1 MRNNEDYILTTCL
14 VLFPFSSSSTDL
26 SSSWEL
32 TNLRRVSDQF
42 SSLGSMDS
50 LEQVSHPYTAGQLS
64 PTKSSTSIDHLGAG
78 KRDSAY
84 SSFSTS
90 SGTPDYSI
98 SKSNAASTENML
110 HKFSQWD
117 SGGKNNNGRNSQDE
131 RLTYSH
137 IPGVASGGEA
147 PQAEESSG
155 SRHSISSKTSYG
167 PVWHVPEKKKAAGPS
182 PPPPPLPPPPPP
194 PPARS
199 DSFAATRVHERGIIA
214 QTEGSELKPSV
225 ESRRGAN
232 LSPKIDRDTFHSS
245 DKPILKQFSS
255 HKQFCLSSGDSQQ
268 SQPCHQRHHGD
279 KGALYSQPWAPSF
292 PKPQSGG
299 GYYCRT
305 QELPINGSAQHYSQ
319 TQRKSSITSSSNSNT
334 DQNTDI
340 SGQNQYYCVTTRL
353 PNLPGKPEDQ
363 AKTGSEQKSLSPQAV
378 TKAKYNLPQT
388 QQHVK
393 ENSSYNKHQAAVA
406 AEPCIPKLNT
416 DDRGGS
422 RGLNTQMQ
430 ASNSPSSRQI
440 EQRRSLQP
448 QHRESFQEI
457 RNQSQAS
464 NKICPQSTPLLHSL
478 SMDVAGQERTSTS
491 ESLESKQL
499 RRSDRF
505 ATTLRNEIQI
515 RKAQLQKSK
524 SVSTL
529 PNLEAEA
536 DDDQD
541 IWESKATAHVPAG
554 GSFTNTYK
562 VNLKEA
568 QARVLMATSFRR
580 KDLEPVLLEN
590 PAAETVPNYPAS
602 GLTCKDAQS
611 LPPVLESEISKPG
624 PASGPASR
632 IGCRKRFPAEK
643 KVRSFSEP
651 DKIHEVGVNED
662 LSCLENPSSSLDQDS
677 LFKESGKSAFFSHV
691 PTQSIMENP
700 FKTKEEAPSS
710 HSDTEGAN
718 MAVSG
723 REYTQEITGGP
734 QPTNKPSILDQQ
746 RLGTFAEYEA
756 KWSTQGRKAESKGS
770 GRYRSVDNILN
781 PGPVEGPKANG
792 FHERS
797 RSSPSAD
804 VYGQVRIINH
814 QENSCF
820 SPKCVSSV
828 SPPGCFLH
836 LIRIL
841 THENRRKDR
850 AKLNIVCVFTCHTQS
865 LRKKQGYSFFTF

>member
-1 MRNNEDYILTTCL
+1 MQNNKCIFTTS
-14 VLFPFSSSSTDL
+14 LFLLYSSSSSTDL

-50 LEQVSHPYTAGQLS
+50 LEQVSHPYAAGQLS
-64 PTKSSTSIDHLGAG
+64 PTKSNTSIDHLGAG

-90 SGTPDYSI
+90 SGTPDYTI

-137 IPGVASGGEA
+137 IPGVSSGCEA
-147 PQAEESSG
+147 PQTEESSS
-155 SRHSISSKTSYG
+155 SRHSISSKTSFG
-167 PVWHVPEKKKAAGPS
+167 PVWHVPEKKKATGPS
-182 PPPPPLPPPPPP
+182 PPPPPPPPPPL

-199 DSFAATRVHERGIIA
+199 DSFAATRVHERGFIA
-214 QTEGSELKPSV
+214 QSEGTELKPSV
-225 ESRRGAN
+225 ESHRSSD
-232 LSPKIDRDTFHSS
+232 LSPNIDRDTFHPSEKS
-245 DKPILKQFSS
+245 IVKQFSS
-255 HKQFCLSSGDSQQ
+255 HKQFSLSSNDVQR
-268 SQPCHQRHHGD
+268 SQPCHQRHHSD
-279 KGALYSQPWAPSF
+279 KGTLYSQPWAPSF

-299 GYYCRT
+299 GYYCSM
-305 QELPINGSAQHYSQ
+305 QEASINGSAQHFGQ
-319 TQRKSSITSSSNSNT
+319 TQRKSSTTSSSNT
-334 DQNTDI
+334 ITEQNADI
-340 SGQNQYYCVTTRL
+340 GGQNQYYCVTTCQ
-353 PNLPGKPEDQ
+353 PNLPCKSEDQ
-363 AKTGSEQKSLSPQAV
+363 AKTGNEQKSLSPQMV

-388 QQHVK
+388 QQHIK
-393 ENSSYNKHQAAVA
+393 ENSGYSKHQAAIA
-406 AEPCIPKLNT
+406 AESCIPKLNT
-416 DDRGGS
+416 DERGGH
-422 RGLNTQMQ
+422 RGLNTQTQ
-430 ASNSPSSRQI
+430 ASNSPLSRQI

-457 RNQSQAS
+457 RKQSQAS

-478 SMDVAGQERTSTS
+478 SMDVAGLESTSTT

-505 ATTLRNEIQI
+505 ATTLRNEIQM

-529 PNLEAEA
+529 PNLEAEI

-541 IWESKATAHVPAG
+541 IWESKNATPISAG

-580 KDLEPVLLEN
+580 KDLEPVLLES
-590 PAAETVPNYPAS
+590 PAAETIPNYPSS
-602 GLTCKDAQS
+602 GLSCKDAHS
-611 LPPVLESEISKPG
+611 LPPLLESEISKPG
-624 PASGPASR
+624 PASGQVSR

-662 LSCLENPSSSLDQDS
+662 LSCLENPSSSLDQDN
-677 LFKESGKSAFFSHV
+677 LFKESGKSAFYSHV
-691 PTQSIMENP
+691 QSIMENP
-700 FKTKEEAPSS
+700 SKTKEEAPSS

-718 MAVSG
+718 TGTSS

-734 QPTNKPSILDQQ
+734 QPTNKLSIPDQQ

-756 KWSTQGRKAESKGS
+756 KWSTQGRKPETKGS
-770 GRYRSVDNILN
+770 GRYRSVENILN
-781 PGPVEGPKANG
+781 PGPVEKTKSNG

-804 VYGQVRIINH
+804 VYGQVRITND
-814 QENSCF
+814 QGNDCF
-820 SPKCVSSV
+820 SPKVLVLST
-828 SPPGCFLH
+828 L
-836 LIRIL
+836 
-841 THENRRKDR
+841 R
-850 AKLNIVCVFTCHTQS
+850 AAFTS
-865 LRKKQGYSFFTF
+865 Y

>member
-1 MRNNEDYILTTCL
+1 
-14 VLFPFSSSSTDL
+14 
-26 SSSWEL
+26 
-32 TNLRRVSDQF
+32 
-42 SSLGSMDS
+42 MDS
-50 LEQVSHPYTAGQLS
+50 LEQVSQPYTAGQLS
-64 PTKSSTSIDHLGAG
+64 PTKSNTSIDHLGAG

-90 SGTPDYSI
+90 SGTPDYTI

-137 IPGVASGGEA
+137 TPGVASGCEA
-147 PQAEESSG
+147 PQTEESAS
-155 SRHSISSKTSYG
+155 SRHSISGKTSFG

-182 PPPPPLPPPPPP
+182 PPLPPPP

-199 DSFAATRVHERGIIA
+199 DSFAATRVHERGFIA
-214 QTEGSELKPSV
+214 QSEGTELKPSM
-225 ESRRGAN
+225 ECRRSSN
-232 LSPKIDRDTFHSS
+232 LSPNIDRDTFHSS
-245 DKPILKQFSS
+245 DKSIPKQFSS
-255 HKQFCLSSGDSQQ
+255 HKQFSLSSGDVQQ
-268 SQPCHQRHHGD
+268 SQPCHQRHHSD
-279 KGALYSQPWAPSF
+279 KGTLYSQPWAPSF
-292 PKPQSGG
+292 PKPQSVG
-299 GYYCRT
+299 GYYCSM
-305 QELPINGSAQHYSQ
+305 QELPINGSAQHVGQ
-319 TQRKSSITSSSNSNT
+319 TQRKSSTTSSSNTIT

-340 SGQNQYYCVTTRL
+340 SGQNQYFCVTSCQ
-353 PNLPGKPEDQ
+353 PNLPCKSEDQ
-363 AKTGSEQKSLSPQAV
+363 AKTGNEQKSLSPQMV
-378 TKAKYNLPQT
+378 TKAKCNLPQM
-388 QQHVK
+388 QQHIK
-393 ENSSYNKHQAAVA
+393 ENSGFSKHQ
-406 AEPCIPKLNT
+406 ESCIPKSNT
-416 DDRGGS
+416 DDRGGP
-422 RGLNTQMQ
+422 RGLNTQTQ
-430 ASNSPSSRQI
+430 ASNSPLSRQI
-440 EQRRSLQP
+440 EPRRSFQP
-448 QHRESFQEI
+448 QHREAFQEI

-478 SMDVAGQERTSTS
+478 SMDAADQERTSTN
-491 ESLESKQL
+491 ESLGSKQL

-505 ATTLRNEIQI
+505 ATTLRNEIQM
-515 RKAQLQKSK
+515 RKAALQKSK

-529 PNLEAEA
+529 PNLEAET
-536 DDDQD
+536 DEDQD
-541 IWESKATAHVPAG
+541 IWESKNTTHISAG

-590 PAAETVPNYPAS
+590 PAVETVPNYPSS
-602 GLTCKDAQS
+602 GLTGKDAHS

-624 PASGPASR
+624 PASGQVSR

-651 DKIHEVGVNED
+651 DKIHEVGVNEG
-662 LSCLENPSSSLDQDS
+662 LSCHENPHSSLDQDN

-691 PTQSIMENP
+691 PPQSIMENSS
-700 FKTKEEAPSS
+700 KTKEEAPSS
-710 HSDTEGAN
+710 NRDTEGAN
-718 MAVSG
+718 TGMSSRG
-723 REYTQEITGGP
+723 GGP

-756 KWSTQGRKAESKGS
+756 KWSTHEKKPETKGS

-781 PGPVEGPKANG
+781 PGPVERTKSNG

-804 VYGQVRIINH
+804 VYGQVRIIND

-820 SPKCVSSV
+820 SLKCVSSV
-828 SPPGCFLH
+828 NPPSCFY
-836 LIRIL
+836 IL
-841 THENRRKDR
+841 
-850 AKLNIVCVFTCHTQS
+850 L
-865 LRKKQGYSFFTF
+865 GYWLMWTDQNK

>member
-1 MRNNEDYILTTCL
+1 
-14 VLFPFSSSSTDL
+14 
-26 SSSWEL
+26 
-32 TNLRRVSDQF
+32 
-42 SSLGSMDS
+42 
-50 LEQVSHPYTAGQLS
+50 
-64 PTKSSTSIDHLGAG
+64 
-78 KRDSAY
+78 
-84 SSFSTS
+84 
-90 SGTPDYSI
+90 
-98 SKSNAASTENML
+98 ML

-137 IPGVASGGEA
+137 IPGVGSGCEA
-147 PQAEESSG
+147 PQTEESSG
-155 SRHSISSKTSYG
+155 SRHSISSKTSSG

-182 PPPPPLPPPPPP
+182 PPPPPPPP

-199 DSFAATRVHERGIIA
+199 DSFAATRVHERGFIA
-214 QTEGSELKPSV
+214 QSEGAELKPSM
-225 ESRRGAN
+225 ESRRTSN
-232 LSPKIDRDTFHSS
+232 LSPKVDRDTFHSS
-245 DKPILKQFSS
+245 DKSILKQFSS
-255 HKQFCLSSGDSQQ
+255 NKQFSLSSSDVQQ
-268 SQPCHQRHHGD
+268 SQPCHQRHHSD
-279 KGALYSQPWAPSF
+279 KGTLYSQPWAPSF
-292 PKPQSGG
+292 PKPQTVG
-299 GYYCRT
+299 GYYCSM
-305 QELPINGSAQHYSQ
+305 QELPINGSAQHFGQ
-319 TQRKSSITSSSNSNT
+319 TQRKSSAASSSNTIT

-340 SGQNQYYCVTTRL
+340 SGQNQYYCVTTCQ
-353 PNLPGKPEDQ
+353 PNLPCKSEDQ
-363 AKTGSEQKSLSPQAV
+363 AKTGNEQKSLSPQMV
-378 TKAKYNLPQT
+378 TKAKYNLPQM
-388 QQHVK
+388 QQHIK
-393 ENSSYNKHQAAVA
+393 ENTGYSKHQAAIA
-406 AEPCIPKLNT
+406 AESCIPKSNT
-416 DDRGGS
+416 DDKGGH
-422 RGLNTQMQ
+422 RGLNTQTQ
-430 ASNSPSSRQI
+430 ASNSPLSRQI

-478 SMDVAGQERTSTS
+478 SMDVAGQERTSTN

-505 ATTLRNEIQI
+505 ATTLRSEIQM

-529 PNLEAEA
+529 PNLEAEP

-541 IWESKATAHVPAG
+541 IWESKNTTHISAG

-590 PAAETVPNYPAS
+590 PAAETIPNYPSS
-602 GLTCKDAQS
+602 GLTCKDAHS
-611 LPPVLESEISKPG
+611 LAPVLESEISKPG
-624 PASGPASR
+624 PASGQVSR

-662 LSCLENPSSSLDQDS
+662 LSCLENPSSSLDQDN
-677 LFKESGKSAFFSHV
+677 LFKDSGKSAFFSDV
-691 PTQSIMENP
+691 PPQGIMENP
-700 FKTKEEAPSS
+700 SKTKEEAPSS

-718 MAVSG
+718 TGMSS
-723 REYTQEITGGP
+723 REHTQEITGGP
-734 QPTNKPSILDQQ
+734 QHANKPSILDQQ

-756 KWSTQGRKAESKGS
+756 KWSTQGRKPETNGS

-781 PGPVEGPKANG
+781 PGPVERTKSNG

-804 VYGQVRIINH
+804 VYGQVRIIND
-814 QENSCF
+814 QGNYCF
-820 SPKCVSSV
+820 SPQCVSSV
-828 SPPGCFLH
+828 NPPSCFC
-836 LIRIL
+836 IL
-841 THENRRKDR
+841 
-850 AKLNIVCVFTCHTQS
+850 L
-865 LRKKQGYSFFTF
+865 GY

>member
-1 MRNNEDYILTTCL
+1 
-14 VLFPFSSSSTDL
+14 
-26 SSSWEL
+26 
-32 TNLRRVSDQF
+32 
-42 SSLGSMDS
+42 MDS

-147 PQAEESSG
+147 PQPEESSG
-155 SRHSISSKTSYG
+155 SRHSISSKTSFG

-182 PPPPPLPPPPPP
+182 PPPLPLPPPPPP

-225 ESRRGAN
+225 DSRRGSN

-255 HKQFCLSSGDSQQ
+255 HKQFCLSSGDAQQ
-268 SQPCHQRHHGD
+268 SQPCHQRHHSD

-305 QELPINGSAQHYSQ
+305 QELPINGSAQHYGQ

-340 SGQNQYYCVTTRL
+340 SGQNQYYCVTTRP

-363 AKTGSEQKSLSPQAV
+363 ATTGNEQKSLSPQMG
-378 TKAKYNLPQT
+378 TKAKYNLAQT

-393 ENSSYNKHQAAVA
+393 ENSGYNKHQAAVA
-406 AEPCIPKLNT
+406 AESCIPKLNT

-422 RGLNTQMQ
+422 RGLNTQTQ

-440 EQRRSLQP
+440 EHRRSLQP

-457 RNQSQAS
+457 RNQSQAG

-478 SMDVAGQERTSTS
+478 SMDVAGQERTSTN

-541 IWESKATAHVPAG
+541 IWESKTTAHVSAG

-590 PAAETVPNYPAS
+590 PAAETVPNYPSS

-611 LPPVLESEISKPG
+611 LPPVLESEMSKPG
-624 PASGPASR
+624 PASGQASR

-662 LSCLENPSSSLDQDS
+662 LSCLENPSSSLDQDN

-691 PTQSIMENP
+691 PPQSLMENP
-700 FKTKEEAPSS
+700 SKTKEEAPSS
-710 HSDTEGAN
+710 HSDTEGTNTA
-718 MAVSG
+718 MSS
-723 REYTQEITGGP
+723 REYTQEITGVP

-756 KWSTQGRKAESKGS
+756 KWSTQGRNAETKGS
-770 GRYRSVDNILN
+770 GRYRSVDDILN
-781 PGPVEGPKANG
+781 PGPVEGTKANG

-804 VYGQVRIINH
+804 VYGQVRIIND
-814 QENSCF
+814 QENSCL
-820 SPKCVSSV
+820 SPECVSSV
-828 SPPGCFLH
+828 NPPGCFLH

-841 THENRRKDR
+841 THENRRKER
-850 AKLNIVCVFTCHTQS
+850 AKLNIVSVFTCHTQS

>member
-1 MRNNEDYILTTCL
+1 MFKDCIFTTCL
-14 VLFPFSSSSTDL
+14 FLLSSSSSSTDL

-50 LEQVSHPYTAGQLS
+50 LEQVSHPYAAGQLS

-90 SGTPDYSI
+90 SGTPDYTI

-137 IPGVASGGEA
+137 IPGVAAGCEA
-147 PQAEESSG
+147 PQTEESSG
-155 SRHSISSKTSYG
+155 SRHSISSKTSFG

-182 PPPPPLPPPPPP
+182 PPPAPPPP

-214 QTEGSELKPSV
+214 QSEGSELKPSV
-225 ESRRGAN
+225 ESRRSSN
-232 LSPKIDRDTFHSS
+232 LSPKTDRDTFHSS

-255 HKQFCLSSGDSQQ
+255 HKQFCLSSSDVQQ
-268 SQPCHQRHHGD
+268 GQPCHQRHHSD

-292 PKPQSGG
+292 PKPQGGG
-299 GYYCRT
+299 GYYCST
-305 QELPINGSAQHYSQ
+305 QELPINGSAQHYGQ
-319 TQRKSSITSSSNSNT
+319 TQRKSSTTSSFNTNT

-340 SGQNQYYCVTTRL
+340 SGQNQYYCVTTCQPSL
-353 PNLPGKPEDQ
+353 PCRSEDQ
-363 AKTGSEQKSLSPQAV
+363 AKTGNEQKSLSPQTV
-378 TKAKYNLPQT
+378 SKATYNLPQT
-388 QQHVK
+388 QQHIK
-393 ENSSYNKHQAAVA
+393 ENSGYNKHQAAVA
-406 AEPCIPKLNT
+406 AVSCIPKSNT
-416 DDRGGS
+416 DDRGGN
-422 RGLNTQMQ
+422 RGLNTQTQ
-430 ASNSPSSRQI
+430 ASNSPASRPV

-448 QHRESFQEI
+448 QHRESFQEM

-478 SMDVAGQERTSTS
+478 SMDVAGQERTSTN

-541 IWESKATAHVPAG
+541 IWESKNTARVSAG

-590 PAAETVPNYPAS
+590 PAAETMPNYPSS

-624 PASGPASR
+624 PASGQASR

-662 LSCLENPSSSLDQDS
+662 LSCLENPSTSLDQDNS
-677 LFKESGKSAFFSHV
+677 FKESGKSAFFSHV
-691 PTQSIMENP
+691 PPPSIMEDP
-700 FKTKEEAPSS
+700 SKTKEEAPSS
-710 HSDTEGAN
+710 HTDTEAAN
-718 MAVSG
+718 TAVSS
-723 REYTQEITGGP
+723 REYSQEITGGP
-734 QPTNKPSILDQQ
+734 PPTNKPSILDQH

-756 KWSTQGRKAESKGS
+756 KWSTQGRKPESKGS

-781 PGPVEGPKANG
+781 PGPVERSRANG

-804 VYGQVRIINH
+804 VYGQVRIRSD
-814 QENSCF
+814 QESSCF
-820 SPKCVSSV
+820 SPKCVCSV
-828 SPPGCFLH
+828 NPPGCFC
-836 LIRIL
+836 IL
-841 THENRRKDR
+841 
-850 AKLNIVCVFTCHTQS
+850 L
-865 LRKKQGYSFFTF
+865 GY

>member
-1 MRNNEDYILTTCL
+1 
-14 VLFPFSSSSTDL
+14 
-26 SSSWEL
+26 
-32 TNLRRVSDQF
+32 
-42 SSLGSMDS
+42 MDS

-64 PTKSSTSIDHLGAG
+64 PTKSNTSIDHLGAG

-90 SGTPDYSI
+90 SGTPDYTI

-137 IPGVASGGEA
+137 IPGVASGCEA
-147 PQAEESSG
+147 PQTEESAG
-155 SRHSISSKTSYG
+155 SRHSISSKTSFG

-182 PPPPPLPPPPPP
+182 PPPPPP

-199 DSFAATRVHERGIIA
+199 DSFAATRVHERGFIA
-214 QTEGSELKPSV
+214 QSEGTELKPSM
-225 ESRRGAN
+225 ESRRSSN
-232 LSPKIDRDTFHSS
+232 LSPRIDRDTFHSS
-245 DKPILKQFSS
+245 DKSIPKQFSS
-255 HKQFCLSSGDSQQ
+255 HKQFSLSSGDVQQ
-268 SQPCHQRHHGD
+268 SQPCHQRHHSD
-279 KGALYSQPWAPSF
+279 KGTLYSQPWAPSF
-292 PKPQSGG
+292 PKPQSVG
-299 GYYCRT
+299 GYYCSM
-305 QELPINGSAQHYSQ
+305 QELPINGSAQHFGQ
-319 TQRKSSITSSSNSNT
+319 TSRKSSTTSSSNTIT

-340 SGQNQYYCVTTRL
+340 SGQNQYYCVTTCQS
-353 PNLPGKPEDQ
+353 NLPCKSEDQ
-363 AKTGSEQKSLSPQAV
+363 ARTGNEQKSLSPQMV
-378 TKAKYNLPQT
+378 TKAKYNLPQM
-388 QQHVK
+388 QQHIK
-393 ENSSYNKHQAAVA
+393 ENSGFSKHPAAIA
-406 AEPCIPKLNT
+406 AESCIPKSNT
-416 DDRGGS
+416 DDRGGP
-422 RGLNTQMQ
+422 RGLNTQTQ
-430 ASNSPSSRQI
+430 ASNSPVSRQI

-448 QHRESFQEI
+448 QQRESFQEI

-478 SMDVAGQERTSTS
+478 SMDAAGQERTSTN

-505 ATTLRNEIQI
+505 ATTLRNEIQM
-515 RKAQLQKSK
+515 RKAALQKSK

-529 PNLEAEA
+529 PNLEAET
-536 DDDQD
+536 DEDQD
-541 IWESKATAHVPAG
+541 IWESKTTTHISAG

-590 PAAETVPNYPAS
+590 PAAETLPNYPSS
-602 GLTCKDAQS
+602 GLTGKDAHS

-624 PASGPASR
+624 PASSQVSR

-662 LSCLENPSSSLDQDS
+662 LPSSSLENPSSSLDQDS

-691 PTQSIMENP
+691 PPQSIMENSS
-700 FKTKEEAPSS
+700 KTKEEAPSS
-710 HSDTEGAN
+710 NRDTEGAN
-718 MAVSG
+718 TGISSRG
-723 REYTQEITGGP
+723 GGP

-756 KWSTQGRKAESKGS
+756 KWSTHGKKPETKGS

-781 PGPVEGPKANG
+781 PGPVERTKSNG

-804 VYGQVRIINH
+804 VYGQVRIITGQQND
-814 QENSCF
+814 CF

-828 SPPGCFLH
+828 NPPSCFC
-836 LIRIL
+836 IL
-841 THENRRKDR
+841 
-850 AKLNIVCVFTCHTQS
+850 L
-865 LRKKQGYSFFTF
+865 G